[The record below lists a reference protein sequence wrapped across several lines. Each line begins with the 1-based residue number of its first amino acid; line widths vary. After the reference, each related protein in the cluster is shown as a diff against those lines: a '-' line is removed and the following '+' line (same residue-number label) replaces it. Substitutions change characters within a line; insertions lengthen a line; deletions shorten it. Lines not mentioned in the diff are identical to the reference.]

1 MQERRGRDGEKKKK
15 KKKPIIPSVGW
26 AWRVR
31 SVCAQQSYRYS
42 QEKEKPWISA
52 GLCSQRGCP
61 LHQINR
67 RRRRQPRVPST
78 LAGVMVLACCA
89 ACLWRWRVAF
99 PPVLLRYS
107 PPPPD
112 RLPYLSKLNTVGIS
126 YQTPSSSSSSSS
138 SSHRG
143 DTFLSSTM
151 RFQLHPLQA
160 TCDCWC
166 VKINK

>member
-107 PPPPD
+107 PPLPTGYPTSANLTLWGLVIRPPLL
-112 RLPYLSKLNTVGIS
+112 LPLLLLLHTEATPFFLPQCVSSFILSRRRAIV
-126 YQTPSSSSSSSS
+126 
-138 SSHRG
+138 
-143 DTFLSSTM
+143 D
-151 RFQLHPLQA
+151 A
-160 TCDCWC
+160 
-166 VKINK
+166 

>member
-1 MQERRGRDGEKKKK
+1 MTGPFGVRTAVLQILTGKRKALDLSWTLFSAWLPPAPDQQKKKK
-15 KKKPIIPSVGW
+15 TTPCAIHNGWRNGVGLL
-26 AWRVR
+26 RCLSLEMTR
-31 SVCAQQSYRYS
+31 SF
-42 QEKEKPWISA
+42 
-52 GLCSQRGCP
+52 
-61 LHQINR
+61 
-67 RRRRQPRVPST
+67 ST
-78 LAGVMVLACCA
+78 GA
-89 ACLWRWRVAF
+89 
-99 PPVLLRYS
+99 PPVFS

-160 TCDCWC
+160 TCDC
-166 VKINK
+166 